1 MFSGWVKTNFRPKFE
16 MNFRE
21 EEFHI
26 HFCYFQ
32 WSWQLGYFIWCSRI
46 LQNGTFTRLL
56 LTSVKEFTIWFRIWR
71 FVSSKCF
78 VQSFR
83 KLPHL
88 NNHTMMKLN
97 KCLVI
102 VKIISIISLIIFDTS
117 YAALFYVKMEDD
129 EEGTEKNLKI
139 LIWC

>member
-1 MFSGWVKTNFRPKFE
+1 
-16 MNFRE
+16 
-21 EEFHI
+21 
-26 HFCYFQ
+26 
-32 WSWQLGYFIWCSRI
+32 
-46 LQNGTFTRLL
+46 
-56 LTSVKEFTIWFRIWR
+56 
-71 FVSSKCF
+71 
-78 VQSFR
+78 
-83 KLPHL
+83 
-88 NNHTMMKLN
+88 MKLN